1 MSCMKGSATDASV
14 YGSSVVVLVATMIDA
29 SVSDISL
36 ASERFNASCTSLS
49 SAGVNTEVNNAFIAT
64 DLQCMSWMTIQR

>member
-1 MSCMKGSATDASV
+1 MKGNATDAFV

-36 ASERFNASCTSLS
+36 ASERYNASCTSLS
-49 SAGVNTEVNNAFIAT
+49 SASGVNTEVNDAFIAT

>member
-1 MSCMKGSATDASV
+1 MKGNATDASV

-36 ASERFNASCTSLS
+36 ASKVALQRFVHFSFF
-49 SAGVNTEVNNAFIAT
+49 GWR
-64 DLQCMSWMTIQR
+64 QHRRQRRLHRH